1 MSPLN
6 VKQWGDCS
14 PHLQL
19 YRYATSLDKVEL
31 VDVDL
36 AEEFRTDNLL
46 GVTSHHTP
54 AWSEVVWII
63 DERRHDQRNVR
74 SVHCAGFEE
83 L

>member
-1 MSPLN
+1 M
-6 VKQWGDCS
+6 VKRIIKRGDFRH
-14 PHLQL
+14 PNLL
-19 YRYATSLDKVEL
+19 LRYVFTLDKVEF
-31 VDVDL
+31 VDVNL
-36 AEEFRTDNLL
+36 AKEFGANYFL

-63 DERRHDQRNVR
+63 NERRHDQRNVR